1 MTKIIKQ
8 QREELIR
15 NKVDFVKGE
24 TQLKEVAHEYN
35 KKMVERERL
44 LDTLKRKADRE
55 NKIMNVRRTRKQK
68 VFEQHKVAS
77 EILKIDH
84 EAAEAK
90 QDRAELAESRK
101 LMIQRLKHDLG
112 KMKAGLLP
120 ISEIEKRYQFIHDDQ
135 EFNEMMLEAKRD
147 VQLGKTK

>member
-1 MTKIIKQ
+1 VTKIIKQ

-44 LDTLKRKADRE
+44 LDTLRKKADRE
-55 NKIMNVRRTRKQK
+55 NKIKNVRRTRKQK
-68 VFEQHKVAS
+68 VFEQQKVAS

-101 LMIQRLKHDLG
+101 LMIQRLKHDLV

-120 ISEIEKRYQFIHDDQ
+120 ISEIEKRYHFIHDDQ

-147 VQLGKTK
+147 VQLGKSK